1 MSRRKQQQDSEHVVE
16 QFDFL
21 MTEDSVVE
29 ELEDGGGTMVRGMK
43 LLGLESKNGRTYDTH
58 GVRSTGSDRLTG
70 ARVFLNHPA
79 QATDARRYEDQIGSV
94 VTAKYREGQGHFGDV
109 RFNPKHAVYEQ
120 LMWDIRNNPSGLG
133 MSINASLRVA
143 RQRDSAGRIV
153 VEGIH
158 SIRSVDIV
166 THPATTNGVFEHEET
181 DVSPELTVEQLLE
194 GLKSHPEI
202 LEQLKQDDAAAA
214 EQAKVQQALEAAQAE
229 LAQIKADQ
237 AAAARLAEVTE
248 QVGTLLKDSPLSG
261 LSEKVVEQVVAI
273 PAEHSEPI
281 RLLLESVV
289 AAVGELKLARG
300 GDPEKGAPRLGN
312 QKRSGGGKLNL
323 RAELGIKS

>member
-21 MTEDSVVE
+21 ITEDSVVE

-43 LLGLESKNGRTYDTH
+43 LLGLESRNGRTYDTH
-58 GVRSTGSDRLTG
+58 GVRSTAAGRLTG

-79 QATDARRYEDQIGSV
+79 QATDARRYQDQIGSV
-94 VTAKYREGQGHFGDV
+94 VSARYRESQGHFGDV
-109 RFNPKHAVYEQ
+109 RFNPKHPVYEQ

-133 MSINASLRVA
+133 MSINASLKVG

-181 DVSPELTVEQLLE
+181 DVAELTAEQLLE

-214 EQAKVQQALEAAQAE
+214 EQARVQQALEAAQAE

-237 AAAARLAEVTE
+237 AAAVRLAEVTE
-248 QVGTLLKDSPLSG
+248 QVNALLKDSPLSG
-261 LSEKVVEQVVAI
+261 LSEQVVEQVVAI

-289 AAVGELKLARG
+289 AAVGGLKLARG
-300 GDPEKGAPRLGN
+300 AEPETGAPRLGT
-312 QKRSGGGKLNL
+312 QKRAAGGKFDL
-323 RAELGIKS
+323 RAEIGIKS

>member
-29 ELEDGGGTMVRGMK
+29 ELEDGGGTLVRGMK
-43 LLGLESKNGRTYDTH
+43 LLGLESRNGRTYDTH

-133 MSINASLRVA
+133 MSINASLKVG

-181 DVSPELTVEQLLE
+181 DVAELTPEQLLE
-194 GLKSHPEI
+194 GLKNHPEV
-202 LEQLKQDDAAAA
+202 LEQ
-214 EQAKVQQALEAAQAE
+214 
-229 LAQIKADQ
+229 
-237 AAAARLAEVTE
+237 
-248 QVGTLLKDSPLSG
+248 
-261 LSEKVVEQVVAI
+261 
-273 PAEHSEPI
+273 
-281 RLLLESVV
+281 
-289 AAVGELKLARG
+289 
-300 GDPEKGAPRLGN
+300 
-312 QKRSGGGKLNL
+312 
-323 RAELGIKS
+323 

>member
-1 MSRRKQQQDSEHVVE
+1 MSRRKQHQDSEQVVE
-16 QFDFL
+16 QFDFF
-21 MTEDSVVE
+21 MTEDSAVE

-94 VTAKYREGQGHFGDV
+94 VSARYREGQGHFGDV
-109 RFNPKHAVYEQ
+109 RFNPKPAVYEQ

-133 MSINASLRVA
+133 MSINASLKVNR
-143 RQRDSAGRIV
+143 RRDSAGRIV

-181 DVSPELTVEQLLE
+181 DVAELTAEQLLE
-194 GLKSHPEI
+194 GLKDHPEI

-214 EQAKVQQALEAAQAE
+214 EQAKVQQALESAQAE
-229 LAQIKADQ
+229 LAQIKAEQ

-248 QVGTLLKDSPLSG
+248 QVDTLLKDSPLSG

-289 AAVGELKLARG
+289 AAVGELKLARSV
-300 GDPEKGAPRLGN
+300 ESEQAAPRLGSL
-312 QKRSGGGKLNL
+312 KRTGGGKLNL
-323 RAELGIKS
+323 RAEMGINS

>member
-29 ELEDGGGTMVRGMK
+29 ELEDGGGTLVRGMK
-43 LLGLESKNGRTYDTH
+43 LLGLESRNGRTYDTH

-133 MSINASLRVA
+133 MSINASLKVG

-181 DVSPELTVEQLLE
+181 DVAELTPEQLLE

-202 LEQLKQDDAAAA
+202 LEQLRQDDAAAA
-214 EQAKVQQALEAAQAE
+214 EQTKVQQALEAAQAE
-229 LAQIKADQ
+229 LAQIKAEQ

-248 QVGTLLKDSPLSG
+248 QVDTLLKDSPLSG
-261 LSEKVVEQVVAI
+261 LSEKVVEQVIAI

-300 GDPEKGAPRLGN
+300 GEPDSGAPRLGN
-312 QKRSGGGKLNL
+312 QKRAGGGKLNL

>member
-1 MSRRKQQQDSEHVVE
+1 MSRRKQHQDSEHVVE

-21 MTEDSVVE
+21 MTEDSAVE

-94 VTAKYREGQGHFGDV
+94 VSARYREGQGHFGDV

-133 MSINASLRVA
+133 MSINASLKVNR
-143 RQRDSAGRIV
+143 RRDSAGRIV

-181 DVSPELTVEQLLE
+181 DVAELTAEQLLE
-194 GLKSHPEI
+194 GLKDHPEI

-214 EQAKVQQALEAAQAE
+214 EQAKVQQALESAQAE
-229 LAQIKADQ
+229 LAQIKAEQ

-248 QVGTLLKDSPLSG
+248 QVDTLLKDSPLSG

-289 AAVGELKLARG
+289 AAVGELKLARSV
-300 GDPEKGAPRLGN
+300 ESEQAAPRLGSL
-312 QKRSGGGKLNL
+312 KRTGGGKLNL
-323 RAELGIKS
+323 RAEMGINS

>member
-133 MSINASLRVA
+133 MSINASLRVG

-181 DVSPELTVEQLLE
+181 DVAELTAEQLLE

-248 QVGTLLKDSPLSG
+248 HVDTLLKDSPLSG

-289 AAVGELKLARG
+289 AAVGELKLARSVE
-300 GDPEKGAPRLGN
+300 PEKVAPRLGN
-312 QKRSGGGKLNL
+312 QKRAGGGKLNL
-323 RAELGIKS
+323 RAELGMNS

>member
-1 MSRRKQQQDSEHVVE
+1 MSRRKQHQDSEQVVE

-21 MTEDSVVE
+21 MTEDSAVE

-43 LLGLESKNGRTYDTH
+43 LLGLESRNGRTYDTH

-94 VTAKYREGQGHFGDV
+94 VSARYREGQGHFGDV

-133 MSINASLRVA
+133 MSINASLKVNR
-143 RQRDSAGRIV
+143 RRDSAGRIV

-181 DVSPELTVEQLLE
+181 DVAELTAEQLLE
-194 GLKSHPEI
+194 GLKEHPEI

-214 EQAKVQQALEAAQAE
+214 EQAKVQQALESAQAE
-229 LAQIKADQ
+229 LAQIKAEQ
-237 AAAARLAEVTE
+237 AEAARLAEVTE
-248 QVGTLLKDSPLSG
+248 QVDTLLKDSPLSG

-289 AAVGELKLARG
+289 AAVGELKLSRG
-300 GDPEKGAPRLGN
+300 AEPEPGAPRLGN
-312 QKRSGGGKLNL
+312 TRRAGGGNFNL
-323 RAELGIKS
+323 RAELGLKS